1 MKGLF
6 KMKSRIH
13 IFKINK
19 GVIFSSS
26 SEDEISLVKKYCLS
40 AKIPVCFLNSE
51 NYEKNIREI
60 SQNFSLYSSENI
72 SETNTQFLVLCGFS
86 GSEINHFLDY
96 LNSNGLSIPLKCTAT
111 QMNVSMTVS
120 ECIECIKEEH
130 SQMHRND

>member
-1 MKGLF
+1 
-6 KMKSRIH
+6 MKSRIH

-26 SEDEISLVKKYCLS
+26 LKDETLLVKKYCMS

-51 NYEKNIREI
+51 NYKETIEKI
-60 SQNFSLYSSENI
+60 SQNFNLYSSENI
-72 SETNTQFLVLCGFS
+72 SETNTQFLVLCGFG
-86 GSEINHFLDY
+86 GSEINRFLNY
-96 LNSNGLSIPLKCTAT
+96 LSSNNLSVPLKCTAT

-130 SQMHRND
+130 REMHKND